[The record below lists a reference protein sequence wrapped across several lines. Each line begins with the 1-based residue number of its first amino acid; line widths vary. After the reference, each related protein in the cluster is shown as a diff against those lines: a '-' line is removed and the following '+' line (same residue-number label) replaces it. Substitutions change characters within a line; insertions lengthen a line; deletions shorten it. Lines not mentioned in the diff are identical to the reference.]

1 VNLNYVAP
9 PTIARFAACEAPVQ
23 CLLGPIGGGKTTGVL
38 MKILS
43 LACAQK
49 ATKGGLRKTRWAVV
63 RNTRPQLRDSVLKTV
78 FDWLPPDGKHVIW
91 RETDMTLLVQFKL
104 PDDTYVKCEMLF
116 RALDDAQDAQ
126 RLLSVEYT
134 GGWLSEFRE
143 IPLPLLTDLRSRCGR
158 YPRVEDD
165 GCGGATWHGVL
176 AESNMPTKGSSWHEL
191 LEEKRPPW
199 LRVFIQPSGLSELAE
214 NTKYL
219 PKTYYTDL
227 LSGATENWI
236 KAHIKCEYPDSL
248 DGKAVYSQTF
258 QSDVHVAKAP
268 IVWIRG
274 SAAPP
279 ILIGMDQGRSPAC
292 LISQVEARGR
302 LNVLRELYAS
312 GIAMDG
318 FVTKYLMP
326 LLANEFADSQF
337 LVVIDPAGCRK
348 GEARD
353 ESPKDILTGHGFKV
367 IPAPSNALDRRIPAV
382 ERLLLLRDGL
392 LIDPS
397 CKMTIAALSGEYR
410 YKTKKNGDLEDT
422 PEKKH
427 PWSDLMDDL
436 QYISQ
441 IAGGSNWG
449 HTLRRLN
456 RRGGPADVPPPT
468 RAWS

>member
-1 VNLNYVAP
+1 
-9 PTIARFAACEAPVQ
+9 
-23 CLLGPIGGGKTTGVL
+23 
-38 MKILS
+38 
-43 LACAQK
+43 
-49 ATKGGLRKTRWAVV
+49 
-63 RNTRPQLRDSVLKTV
+63 
-78 FDWLPPDGKHVIW
+78 
-91 RETDMTLLVQFKL
+91 VQFRL

-158 YPRVEDD
+158 YPRKEDD

-191 LEEKRPPW
+191 LEVDKPDW
-199 LRVFIQPSGLSELAE
+199 LDVFVQPSGLAPDAE
-214 NTKYL
+214 NRQYL
-219 PKTYYTDL
+219 PETYYTDL

-258 QSDVHVAKAP
+258 NSDVHVAKKP
-268 IVWIRG
+268 IIWIRG
-274 SAAPP
+274 SSAPP
-279 ILIGMDQGRSPAC
+279 IIIGMDQGRSPAC
-292 LISQVEARGR
+292 LFSQVEPRGR
-302 LNVLRELYAS
+302 VNILRELYAS

-318 FVTKYLMP
+318 FVTKYVMP
-326 LLANEFADSQF
+326 LIANEFADAKF
-337 LVVIDPAGCRK
+337 LVVIDPAGYRK
-348 GEARD
+348 GEALD
-353 ESPKDILTGHGFKV
+353 TSPKDILEGHGFHV
-367 IPAPSNALDRRIPAV
+367 MPAPSNSLDRRIPAV
-382 ERLLLLRDGL
+382 ERLLQLREGL

-397 CKMTIAALSGEYR
+397 CKMTINALAGDYR

-441 IAGGSNWG
+441 VAGGAAWG
-449 HTLRRLN
+449 RVLRRMN
-456 RRGGPADVPPPT
+456 RHHGPSEPPPPP